1 LKAEI
6 KQIGLISRNSPVFY
20 FPLSVFAQGK
30 ATPRQFA
37 TRFGSRR
44 PSYPCMSNF
53 VSIAWTYVPLNPCL
67 SRFTNRALQF
77 APSESRSGTQNWSQ
91 GSQNAI
97 LRIPQ
102 IANLRYNLGLADNPG
117 APGIFAAPQ
126 NAILRYESR
135 R

>member
-1 LKAEI
+1 
-6 KQIGLISRNSPVFY
+6 
-20 FPLSVFAQGK
+20 
-30 ATPRQFA
+30 
-37 TRFGSRR
+37 
-44 PSYPCMSNF
+44 MSNF

-67 SRFTNRALQF
+67 SRFTNRALLF

-126 NAILRYESR
+126 ICKSALRKQALNTYRPDKIFDFKIVNSGR
-135 R
+135 PGSWQINSPIAASGRGVSPHFFRQPR